1 MNSPSLTPLTQ
12 PDCDLRDFAFM
23 PLDVV
28 RLRDSD
34 LAALESPEACW
45 AAVLLWA
52 ASWHQVPAASIP
64 DDDRVLA
71 NLAGYGRVVKEW
83 QRVREG
89 ALRGWVKCSDGR
101 LYHPVV
107 AEKANEAWEGKAA
120 YRKRRDAER
129 QRKQDE
135 RASKKAAAQTEEHAS
150 SPADKHKSSGGQN
163 ADVRLTNTSR
173 PADKRDIS
181 AGKIEVS
188 AGNPPEN
195 ALTGTVDRDRD
206 SGQGKVNPT
215 PAAAPEPPDP
225 ARHAEAPPP
234 RVVEIVGLIRGLERA
249 RGIKMPRISGSDGQ
263 VKGWVESGIDDAK
276 LREAYGLAAADREAR
291 GDPSPINA
299 GFLDIF
305 VTRLVSP
312 QKVEAKSAVVAVQWF
327 DSWSGIEAKAREHGI
342 IRDKGETEPAFKARV
357 FSAAGVTDETLRQS
371 RG

>member
-1 MNSPSLTPLTQ
+1 MTYPTPLT
-12 PDCDLRDFAFM
+12 PSDCDLRDFAFM

-52 ASWHQVPAASIP
+52 ASWHQIPAASIP

-89 ALRGWVKCSDGR
+89 SLRGWVKCSDGR

-107 AEKANEAWEGKAA
+107 AEKANEAWLGKEEYRARREA
-120 YRKRRDAER
+120 ERLRKQEERERRKREAEGV
-129 QRKQDE
+129 
-135 RASKKAAAQTEEHAS
+135 A
-150 SPADKHKSSGGQN
+150 
-163 ADVRLTNTSR
+163 
-173 PADKRDIS
+173 S
-181 AGKIEVS
+181 AGQGRCSPPDNVQVS
-188 AGNPPEN
+188 VGQDRSVRRTRTKSPPDKMSVSVESPPEI
-195 ALTGTVDRDRD
+195 ALTGTVDRD
-206 SGQGKVNPT
+206 SGQGKVNQI
-215 PAAAPEPPDP
+215 PAAATEPSSTSPP
-225 ARHAEAPPP
+225 SEAPPP
-234 RVVEIVGLIRGLERA
+234 RVVEIVGMIRGLERS

-263 VKGWVESGIDDAK
+263 VKGWVESGVDDAK
-276 LREAYGLAAADREAR
+276 LREAYGLAAADRTER
-291 GDPSPINA
+291 NDPSPINA

-312 QKVEAKSAVVAVQWF
+312 QKVEAKSAVAAVPWF

-342 IRDKGETEPAFKARV
+342 IRNKGETDPAFKARV

>member
-1 MNSPSLTPLTQ
+1 MTYPAPLTP

-52 ASWHQVPAASIP
+52 ASWHQIPAASIP

-83 QRVREG
+83 QRVRDG

-107 AEKANEAWEGKAA
+107 AEKANEAWLGKAEYRSRKEA
-120 YRKRRDAER
+120 ERLRKQAERERKRQEEDAA
-129 QRKQDE
+129 K
-135 RASKKAAAQTEEHAS
+135 
-150 SPADKHKSSGGQN
+150 
-163 ADVRLTNTSR
+163 
-173 PADKRDIS
+173 S
-181 AGKIEVS
+181 AGQPTKEPRTVKASPPDNKEQSAGQQQTTTRTS

-195 ALTGTVDRDRD
+195 PLIGTVDRERDRD
-206 SGQGKVNPT
+206 SGQGKVNPI
-215 PAAAPEPPDP
+215 PAAAPEPSIP

-263 VKGWVESGIDDAK
+263 VKGWVEAGIGDAQ

-291 GDPSPINA
+291 KDPSPINA
-299 GFLDIF
+299 GFLDVF

-312 QKVEAKSAVVAVQWF
+312 QKAEAKSAVAAVQWF
-327 DSWSGIEAKAREHGI
+327 DSWSGIEAKAREHGL

-357 FSAAGVTDETLRQS
+357 FSAAGVTDETLRQA